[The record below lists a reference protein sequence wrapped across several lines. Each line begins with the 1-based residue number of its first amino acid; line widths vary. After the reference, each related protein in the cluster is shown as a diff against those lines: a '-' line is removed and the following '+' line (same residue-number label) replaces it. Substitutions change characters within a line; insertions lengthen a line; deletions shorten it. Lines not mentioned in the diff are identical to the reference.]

1 MTKFYLEEEKV
12 SSADEEHPSP
22 ELLCHRAWTVF
33 GICHQRDA
41 ARLFH
46 LWRGNNNS
54 NKKISLAWQT
64 TEALHP
70 DELLQLLSIAPDGP
84 STSSAPAG
92 DRSAPARFGTGIAVG
107 ASCHP
112 DLGSRW
118 AIKPQD
124 TFTCCLHG
132 PSGAQLA
139 TWKFKWASPPVAGW
153 SGGINHRTV

>member
-22 ELLCHRAWTVF
+22 ELLCHRAGTVF
-33 GICHQRDA
+33 SICHQRDA

-46 LWRGNNNS
+46 LWRGNNDS
-54 NKKISLAWQT
+54 NKIISLAWQT

-84 STSSAPAG
+84 STGSAPAG

-107 ASCHP
+107 ASCHL
-112 DLGSRW
+112 DIGSRW
-118 AIKPQD
+118 GIKAPGH
-124 TFTCCLHG
+124 LHLL
-132 PSGAQLA
+132 PSQPLRSTTGHLEIQMSIP
-139 TWKFKWASPPVAGW
+139 TSGWMKW
-153 SGGINHRTV
+153 RD